1 MYKDILLERRQ
12 NMSGYNGDENSS
24 AENKMKTNKMKS
36 IFEAFGNIFG
46 LNVCFVIG
54 CLPIFTIGASL
65 TALYSMCIRL
75 QEDEEETILAG
86 FIHEYKRNF
95 KQATL
100 SFLIVLVAFAV
111 MWAEF
116 LVIVYFKGFIVIL
129 YSAVLVIEVLVFA
142 LTLPFLF
149 PLIARY
155 DSGLLTTFK
164 NAFLLSVGFFGSW
177 IKIVVAWV
185 APFLFSFVIE
195 PMIFIYTWYLWL
207 LLLFGLIAYGTS
219 YTIRNVFAV
228 NEARAEKNREE
239 AKNAE
244 I

>member
-1 MYKDILLERRQ
+1 
-12 NMSGYNGDENSS
+12 MSEYNGTDNSS
-24 AENKMKTNKMKS
+24 AENRSKTNKMKS
-36 IFEAFGNIFG
+36 AFEAFGNIFG
-46 LNVCFVIG
+46 LNICFIIG

-75 QEDEEETILAG
+75 QEDEEETILVG
-86 FIHEYKRNF
+86 FIHEFKRNF

-100 SFLIVLVAFAV
+100 TFLLLIVAFAV

-116 LVIVYFKGFIVIL
+116 LVIVYFSGILVVI
-129 YSAVLVIEVLVFA
+129 YTAVLAIEVLVVA
-142 LTLPFLF
+142 LIIPFLF

-155 DSGLLTTFK
+155 DSDFWTTIK

-207 LLLFGLIAYGTS
+207 LLFFGLIAYGTS

-228 NEARAEKNREE
+228 NEARAEKTREE
-239 AKNAE
+239 NKEKEVKEAKEENKE
-244 I
+244 NK